1 MVFYHH
7 VYSFSFPSLP
17 PPSPRLNV
25 IRALVSKFVLKR
37 FNSNARNF
45 YSLLCCTREFTCYF
59 RSIRKIYEY
68 IYIHTY
74 VDLSSI
80 FSVVMVCRVYRKIDW
95 KNLVFL
101 PWNRCSHFC
110 PCRMYGK
117 RDRKILPRCQMGRTF
132 YTCRQILPALVYR
145 SDNLATTQRTRH
157 F

>member
-7 VYSFSFPSLP
+7 VYSFSFPSP
-17 PPSPRLNV
+17 PRLNV

-37 FNSNARNF
+37 FNSK
-45 YSLLCCTREFTCYF
+45 LLFLIMLYTRIYVLLSFDKKD
-59 RSIRKIYEY
+59 IR
-68 IYIHTY
+68 IYILHTY